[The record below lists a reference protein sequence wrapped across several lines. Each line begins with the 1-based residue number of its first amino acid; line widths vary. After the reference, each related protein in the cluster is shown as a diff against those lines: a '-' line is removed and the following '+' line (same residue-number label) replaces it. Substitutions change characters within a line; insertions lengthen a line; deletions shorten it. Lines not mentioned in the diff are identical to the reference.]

1 MFLLKYKDWGFCSSV
16 SQVSFEI
23 KDSPNLWSTW
33 RSESSEILQVHHQC
47 QEGNEL
53 YLPRRMPSGWLDLVS
68 LYRVGVALNSQ
79 LEAVLS
85 QQHREISSG
94 SPDQR
99 KIFFYRPIAVN
110 LPSYILVLG
119 RLGLILSEEQKILV
133 GNRRQKFS
141 DSFPYLMS
149 VYPHCYS
156 LYNNHSV
163 SLVCL
168 FAYLLVCFRWGT
180 RNLNGLFLSSRSPG
194 VKQ

>member
-1 MFLLKYKDWGFCSSV
+1 MKWKGWGLWSSV
-16 SQVSFEI
+16 SQVSMEI
-23 KDSPNLWSTW
+23 KDSLHLWSTW

-47 QEGNEL
+47 QEGNGL
-53 YLPRRMPSGWLDLVS
+53 YLPRSMPSGWLDLVS
-68 LYRVGVALNSQ
+68 LCRVGVALNTQ

-85 QQHREISSG
+85 QLHWKFYSG
-94 SPDQR
+94 NPDQR
-99 KIFFYRPIAVN
+99 KMLFCRPNAVN

-119 RLGLILSEEQKILV
+119 RLGLILSEEQKILM

-149 VYPHCYS
+149 VHPHCSS

-163 SLVCL
+163 SLLSL
-168 FAYLLVCFRWGT
+168 FMYLFVCFRWGN
-180 RNLNGLFLSSRSPG
+180 RNLKGLFLPSRSPG

>member
-1 MFLLKYKDWGFCSSV
+1 MFLMKCKDRGFCSSV
-16 SQVSFEI
+16 SQVSTEI

-53 YLPRRMPSGWLDLVS
+53 YLPKRMPSGWLDLVS

-79 LEAVLS
+79 LAAVLS

-94 SPDQR
+94 NLDQR
-99 KIFFYRPIAVN
+99 KILFYRPIAVN

-119 RLGLILSEEQKILV
+119 RLGLILSEEQKILM
-133 GNRRQKFS
+133 GNRKQKFS

-149 VYPHCYS
+149 LYPHCYS

-168 FAYLLVCFRWGT
+168 LSCLLVCFRWGT
-180 RNLNGLFLSSRSPG
+180 RNLKGLFLPSRSPG
-194 VKQ
+194 LTQ